1 MPRLVC
7 RFLMLIANA
16 ALTAGAF
23 AQTPPLMGKAFA
35 QWSAGAGDV
44 AFTQRTRAFLDDGSI
59 KEEHTERFDPSLPDR
74 ERWHL
79 LEVDGKPAT
88 DEQRRKWETRKNG
101 KPRKQVGKSLTD
113 YLDIEHATLMNESP
127 ATARF
132 AVSVRP
138 EASRLLAVENIRVFV
153 TIEKEH
159 GTIAHISA
167 ALREPIRVLLGLAN
181 ITDFD
186 LDVGID
192 PTPGDSDPAQKSGAV
207 NADSSARV
215 KMSKLG
221 FPVEYR
227 WSDFKRVTS
236 YAGSIDASRPALAKP

>member
-1 MPRLVC
+1 M
-7 RFLMLIANA
+7 FAWA
-16 ALTAGAF
+16 TLTASAL
-23 AQTPPLMGKAFA
+23 AQTPPLLAEAFK

-59 KEEHTERFDPSLPDR
+59 EEEHTERFDPSLPDR
-74 ERWHL
+74 ERWRL
-79 LEVDGKPAT
+79 VEVDGKPAT
-88 DEQRRKWETRKNG
+88 DEQRKKWEARKNA
-101 KPRKQVGKSLTD
+101 KPRKAVGKSLTD
-113 YLDIEHATLMNESP
+113 YLDIEHATLAKDTP

-132 AVSVRP
+132 EVGVRP
-138 EASRLLAVENIRVFV
+138 EAARLLAVEDIKVFV

-159 GTIAHISA
+159 GGIAHISA
-167 ALREPIRVLLGLAN
+167 ALRKPIRVLLGLAN

-192 PTPGDSDPAQKSGAV
+192 PLPGDSDPTLKSGAV

-215 KMSKLG
+215 KMFKLG

-227 WSDFKRVTS
+227 WSDFKRV
-236 YAGSIDASRPALAKP
+236 ASHSEARKVSLAETKPMAEPVP